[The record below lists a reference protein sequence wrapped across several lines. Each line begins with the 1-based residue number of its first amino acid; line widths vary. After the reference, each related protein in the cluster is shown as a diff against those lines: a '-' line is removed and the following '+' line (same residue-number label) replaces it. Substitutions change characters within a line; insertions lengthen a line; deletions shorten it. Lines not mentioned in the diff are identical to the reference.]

1 MNASNFTTLAKDP
14 SLQGKTP
21 AIAPLLQ
28 AGPPRKGFVIAEEEA
43 PAKTLPQL
51 SKALE
56 NGRITRERCFRAR

>member
-1 MNASNFTTLAKDP
+1 MDASNFTTLAKDP

-21 AIAPLLQ
+21 AMVPLLQ
-28 AGPPRKGFVIAEEEA
+28 AGPRKGFVIAEEEA